1 MPNRLS
7 CHGLAAL
14 RPAFAR
20 MVAAV
25 NARAFATLLA
35 GVAVAGGS
43 ALPAC
48 ADGSVNIYSYRQPY
62 LIQPLLQ
69 RFTDETG
76 IATNIVYASKGLGE
90 RIKAEGANSPVDVM
104 LTVDIGR
111 LENAKTL
118 GFAAPLDSATI
129 NGNIPENFRDPDNRW
144 FGLTGRAR
152 VVYASRERVAQDTI
166 TYADLADPKWNGRI
180 CTRSGQHDYTIGL
193 IASIIAH
200 EGREKA
206 KQWLSAVKENL
217 ARKPTGDDRAQVQ
230 AIYSGECDIALGNT
244 YYMGKML
251 TNDKEP
257 EQEEWARSVK
267 ILFPDAEGHGSHV
280 NISGMVLAEHA
291 PNRENAIRLM
301 EFLTSDEAQGLYAE
315 INFEYPLNPH
325 VAPSDLVRSWGTLH
339 PDSLPLIEIA
349 KHRREASELV
359 DEVAFDDGPS
369 S

>member
-1 MPNRLS
+1 MS
-7 CHGLAAL
+7 IAAGLAGAVMAASISAA
-14 RPAFAR
+14 PAMAE
-20 MVAAV
+20 
-25 NARAFATLLA
+25 
-35 GVAVAGGS
+35 
-43 ALPAC
+43 
-48 ADGSVNIYSYRQPY
+48 GSVNVYSYRQPY
-62 LIQPLLQ
+62 LIQPLLD
-69 RFTDETG
+69 RFTEETG
-76 IATNIVYASKGLGE
+76 IKTNIVYASKGLGE
-90 RIKAEGANSPVDVM
+90 RIKAEGANSPADVM

-111 LENAKTL
+111 LEGAKTL
-118 GFAAPLDSATI
+118 GFAAPLDNDTI
-129 NGNIPENFRDPDNRW
+129 RGNIPENFRDPENRW

-152 VVYASRERVAQDTI
+152 VVYASKERVDQDTI
-166 TYADLADPKWNGRI
+166 TYAELADPKWKGRI

-200 EGREKA
+200 EGTEKA
-206 KQWLSAVKENL
+206 KAWLSAVKENL
-217 ARKPTGDDRAQVQ
+217 ARKPTGNDRAQVQ
-230 AIYSGECDIALGNT
+230 AIYAGECDIALGNT

-257 EQEEWARSVK
+257 EQETWAKSVK
-267 ILFPDAEGHGSHV
+267 ILFPDAEGRGSHV

-291 PNRENAIRLM
+291 PNRENAVRLM

-315 INFEYPLNPH
+315 VNFEYPLNPH
-325 VAPSDLVRSWGTLH
+325 VAPSELVGSWGKLH